1 MVKFGTIVAYKEIVM
16 KIYLASSF
24 LKEYRGD
31 IEKAKNLLRAQ
42 GHEVYVP
49 IENYIPNAWDY
60 PNDEWGLMVFTAD
73 VNAIDKSDV
82 VVMMTYGRMGTAGSN
97 WEAGYAFGRGKK
109 VIVVEM
115 TDEVMSLM
123 VANGRY
129 ATVKGIDG
137 LAEYDWET
145 MPKTRTKTEQ
155 K

>member
-60 PNDEWGLMVFTAD
+60 SQEDWAKLVFDSD
-73 VNAIDKSDV
+73 VQAIKNSDV
-82 VVMMTYGRMGTAGSN
+82 VVIISQGRMSSAGTN
-97 WEAGYAFGRGKK
+97 WEQGK
-109 VIVVEM
+109 
-115 TDEVMSLM
+115 L
-123 VANGRY
+123 
-129 ATVKGIDG
+129 TV
-137 LAEYDWET
+137 
-145 MPKTRTKTEQ
+145 TK
-155 K
+155 